1 MTSNSPVSVAVD
13 GSGHALEAVRW
24 AAKAAQRFGRQL
36 DVVTVLSSASP
47 AFGRLSMQSDKTAL
61 AAAREAAEATA
72 SAAEELALSVADVTV
87 TKRVVEGKPSLVLR
101 DVSTRS
107 HLLVLGRRGLG
118 GVRGLLLGS
127 VSTDLAAHS
136 ECPVVVVSTGAFSD
150 SGPVVVGVDGSVD
163 STGALDQAFA
173 AAASMKA
180 PLRVVHSF
188 GGFTD
193 EVFQGYSGQILENLR
208 VNAQVVIE
216 SQVADAAESHPEV
229 AVDIDLTTD
238 APAEYISG
246 LSETARLIVVGTRGH
261 GGFRGLALGSTS
273 QAILHVAQ
281 CPVMVVQN
289 H

>member
-24 AAKAAQRFGRQL
+24 AAKAAQRLGRQL

-47 AFGRLSMQSDKTAL
+47 TFGRLSMQSDETAL

-72 SAAEELALSVADVTV
+72 TAAEQLALSIADVTV
-87 TKRVVEGKPSLVLR
+87 VKRVIEGKPSLVLR

-136 ECPVVVVSTGAFSD
+136 ECPVVVVSTGAARD
-150 SGPVVVGVDGSVD
+150 SGPAVVGVDGSAV
-163 STGALDQAFA
+163 STEALHQAFA
-173 AAASMKA
+173 AASSMKA

-193 EVFQGYSGQILENLR
+193 EVFHGYSGQALENLR
-208 VNAQVVIE
+208 GNANIAIE

-229 AVDIDLTTD
+229 EVEIDLTTA
-238 APAEYISG
+238 APAEHISG
-246 LSETARLIVVGTRGH
+246 LSESAQLIVVGTRGR

-273 QAILHVAQ
+273 QAILHVAE

>member
-1 MTSNSPVSVAVD
+1 
-13 GSGHALEAVRW
+13 
-24 AAKAAQRFGRQL
+24 
-36 DVVTVLSSASP
+36 
-47 AFGRLSMQSDKTAL
+47 MQSDETAL

-72 SAAEELALSVADVTV
+72 TAAEQLALSIADVTV
-87 TKRVVEGKPSLVLR
+87 VKRVIEGKPSLVLR

-136 ECPVVVVSTGAFSD
+136 ECPVVVVSTGAARD
-150 SGPVVVGVDGSVD
+150 SGPAVVGVDGSAV
-163 STGALDQAFA
+163 STEALHQAFA
-173 AAASMKA
+173 AASSMKA

-193 EVFQGYSGQILENLR
+193 EVFHGYSGQALENLR
-208 VNAQVVIE
+208 GNANIAIE

-229 AVDIDLTTD
+229 EVEIDLTTA
-238 APAEYISG
+238 APAEHISG
-246 LSETARLIVVGTRGH
+246 LSESAQLIVVGTRGR

-273 QAILHVAQ
+273 QAILHVAE